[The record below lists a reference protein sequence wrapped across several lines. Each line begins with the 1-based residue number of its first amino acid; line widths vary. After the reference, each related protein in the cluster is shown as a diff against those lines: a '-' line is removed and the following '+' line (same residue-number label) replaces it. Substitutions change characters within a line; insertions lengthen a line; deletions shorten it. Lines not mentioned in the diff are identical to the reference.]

1 MYNGVSINDGG
12 LTVGL
17 WGKPN
22 HNGLRIGGS
31 LPLELGA
38 DVRGKNE
45 HAGKIAYQAFSGD
58 GLDIVGAGTAHPDR
72 KVRIWDKLCI
82 NNTCIEEKHLKML
95 TGEHRLRIQSQVRHK
110 NQKQNDG
117 YLRNNSDGNADFWGG
132 AGDWEQV
139 SLRAL

>member
-1 MYNGVSINDGG
+1 MFNGVSVNDGG

-22 HNGLRIGGS
+22 HKGIRIGGH

-38 DVRGKNE
+38 DVRGKPDDS
-45 HAGKIAYQAFSGD
+45 GRIAYQAYSD
-58 GLDIVGAGTAHPDR
+58 SLDIVGAGTSPNR
-72 KVRIWDKLCI
+72 KVKIWDELCI
-82 NNTCIEEKHLKML
+82 GSTCIQEKHLKML
-95 TGEHRLRIQSQVRHK
+95 TGQHQLRIQSQIRHK
-110 NQKQNDG
+110 NQKTNDG

-132 AGDWEQV
+132 AGDWETV